1 MTTQEVVSPAD
12 LKVREK
18 IRCLKRQIK
27 WDAEALRALKLCRAT
42 KNPHPRRVW
51 CMVQYSLS
59 NRRDRCGMRN
69 PQYEI
74 HLRKQLATARLIVY
88 GQLRE
93 KEHTVVKPE
102 RWAAQVKTVLEDV
115 ERTQADGCHAS
126 QV

>member
-1 MTTQEVVSPAD
+1 MTQEVIAPAD
-12 LKVREK
+12 LKVRER

-51 CMVQYSLS
+51 FMAQYSLS

-74 HLRKQLATARLIVY
+74 FLRKELATARLIAY
-88 GQLRE
+88 GRLRG
-93 KEHTVVKPE
+93 KEHSVKDPE
-102 RWAAQVKTVLEDV
+102 RWAHAVSRVLEDRALGLRV
-115 ERTQADGCHAS
+115 DRGKQ
-126 QV
+126 